1 MFILLNCKQIAE
13 ICVSSC
19 CLDTLF
25 LTGKKS
31 VKMKLWYS
39 LQCRIDV
46 YVDQIAHTSL
56 SILISYDHIG
66 RFWVPCEMS
75 VTRICQFP

>member
-1 MFILLNCKQIAE
+1 MLNCKQIAE

-56 SILISYDHIG
+56 SIG
-66 RFWVPCEMS
+66 RFWVPSEMS